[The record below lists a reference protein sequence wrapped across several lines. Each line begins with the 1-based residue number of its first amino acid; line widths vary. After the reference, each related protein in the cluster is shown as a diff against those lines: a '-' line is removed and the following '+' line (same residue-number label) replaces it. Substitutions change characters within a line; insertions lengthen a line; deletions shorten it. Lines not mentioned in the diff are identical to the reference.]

1 MVSMQTDRIST
12 VKPILGLVL
21 LVLSVIFF
29 LVSLGGLVGIWVYN
43 QPLTERVLTLIETTS
58 QDLDGAALAIELSRT
73 ELISAQA
80 QLDLLQAI
88 LETLGINAEEDLNRL
103 ADIVGRVEDTLS
115 PVLDRVSGGI
125 GTLRESLLTIK
136 ETLERINEL
145 PLINIEVPG
154 IEEIEQGADQL
165 GNLQN
170 QIEEGGGKIEQLSQ
184 TTQDTVDSLST
195 GFARLETSINSL
207 LETLDEYAE
216 KIESTQDQL
225 AYLEENLPKWIDW
238 ISAALTVILVWLGIS
253 QVGLFI
259 LGWGFYKGKDLTNPQ
274 PALLE
279 EGSETA

>member
-1 MVSMQTDRIST
+1 MHIERSST

-43 QPLTERVLTLIETTS
+43 QPLTERALTLIETTS
-58 QDLDGAALAIELSRT
+58 QDLDGAALAIELSQT

-145 PLINIEVPG
+145 PLVNIEVPG
-154 IEEIEQGADQL
+154 IEEIEQGAEQL
-165 GNLQN
+165 QNLQN

-195 GFARLETSINSL
+195 GFARLESSIISL

-225 AYLEENLPKWIDW
+225 VYLEENLPKWIDY
-238 ISAALTVILVWLGIS
+238 SAVILTVILVWLGIS

-259 LGWGFYKGKDLTNPQ
+259 LGWSFYKGKDLTNPQ

>member
-1 MVSMQTDRIST
+1 MQIERSST

-43 QPLTERVLTLIETTS
+43 QPLTERALTLIETTS
-58 QDLDGAALAIELSRT
+58 QDLDGAALAIELSQT

-145 PLINIEVPG
+145 PLVNIEVPG
-154 IEEIEQGADQL
+154 IEEIEQGAEQL
-165 GNLQN
+165 QNLQN

-195 GFARLETSINSL
+195 GFARLESSIISL

-225 AYLEENLPKWIDW
+225 VYLEENLPKWIDY
-238 ISAALTVILVWLGIS
+238 SAVILTVILVWLGIS

-259 LGWGFYKGKDLTNPQ
+259 LGWSFYKGKDLTSPQ

>member
-12 VKPILGLVL
+12 LKPILGLVL